1 MLTLLK
7 PRLLATLLSGAAIS
21 SGIAIN
27 PQAATAF
34 VLGAWGGFICVGL
47 PLILTAWLIGLR
59 SLADTIRPL
68 ARLPILLG
76 ITVGLMFITGAEL
89 PASIQAIGAAA
100 SIWWLKFRA
109 RLF

>member
-7 PRLLATLLSGAAIS
+7 PRLLVTLLSGAALT
-21 SGIAIN
+21 SGVAIH
-27 PQAATAF
+27 PKAAAAAA
-34 VLGAWGGFICVGL
+34 LGAWGGFIFIGL
-47 PLILTAWLIGLR
+47 PLIIAAWLIGLR

-76 ITVGLMFITGAEL
+76 ITVALMFIAGADL
-89 PASIQAIGAAA
+89 PASVQAIGAAA
-100 SIWWLKFRA
+100 SLWWLKFRA

>member
-7 PRLLATLLSGAAIS
+7 PRLLMALLAAVPIAG
-21 SGIAIN
+21 GITIH
-27 PQAATAF
+27 PQATAAF
-34 VLGAWGGFICVGL
+34 ALGAWGGFIFVGL
-47 PLILTAWLIGLR
+47 PLIITAWLIGLR
-59 SLADTIRPL
+59 SFADTIRPL

-76 ITVGLMFITGAEL
+76 ITVALMFVAGVDL

-100 SIWWLKFRA
+100 SLWWLKFRA